1 MNAIAPRRIMVRGG
15 PVAVDAHVGRQIRA
29 RRILVGLSQNEL
41 GNALG
46 ISFQQIQKFERG
58 ANRAAA
64 SRLYQL
70 AGALGVEPAY
80 FFEGLQAAA
89 APLTSAPDLID
100 KDTAELLRAFQAISR
115 PAVRTSILNIVLAAA
130 SAKTDYTAE
139 VVL

>member
-70 AGALGVEPAY
+70 AGALG
-80 FFEGLQAAA
+80 LM
-89 APLTSAPDLID
+89 
-100 KDTAELLRAFQAISR
+100 
-115 PAVRTSILNIVLAAA
+115 RTSP
-130 SAKTDYTAE
+130 
-139 VVL
+139 